1 MESMYVVEPGC
12 YLRRSGA
19 AINICKGKKIL
30 QQVPSDGLKK
40 LMLVGYVS
48 LTGNVM
54 DFLISRRVET
64 VFLTTTGRFR
74 ARLGI
79 DEHRHVQLR
88 QAQYIKLSKPAYAAK
103 VAGRLVEAKL
113 ENMAG
118 LLIAR
123 ARDYDEA
130 QLRVAAARIRSLKK
144 AAVSGQPDLAR
155 LRGLEGAGTR
165 IYFADFGSMI
175 RNPAFEFNGRNRR
188 PPRDPVNALL
198 SFVYTLLTNDVQS
211 AIKARG
217 LDPYLGTLHEIS
229 YGRPSLACDLVEEY
243 RCHLGDR
250 MVLGLIN
257 RKMIRPEDFIYRD
270 QPPDN
275 FIDEREMKE
284 KRPVIMKPAVMRT
297 FITAYEEMM
306 GRKIHLEGDTST
318 VAYRTLIYRQVSA
331 FADSLLADE
340 ALYHPF
346 TLDH

>member
-1 MESMYVVEPGC
+1 MW
-12 YLRRSGA
+12 
-19 AINICKGKKIL
+19 K
-30 QQVPSDGLKK
+30 
-40 LMLVGYVS
+40 
-48 LTGNVM
+48 
-54 DFLISRRVET
+54 T
-64 VFLTTTGRFR
+64 VFLTATGRFR

-88 QAQYIKLSKPAYAAK
+88 QAQYFKLSESTYAAT
-103 VAGRLVEAKL
+103 VAARLVAAKL

-118 LLIAR
+118 LLIIR
-123 ARDYDEA
+123 ARDYGEA
-130 QLRVAAARIRSLKK
+130 RLRVAAAQIRSLKK
-144 AAVSGQPDLAR
+144 AAVSDPPDLAR

-165 IYFADFGSMI
+165 IYFAEFGRMI
-175 RNPAFEFNGRNRR
+175 KNPAFAFNGRNRR

-243 RCHLGDR
+243 RCPLGDR
-250 MVLGLIN
+250 MILGLIN
-257 RKMIRPEDFIYRD
+257 RRMIRPDDFVYKA

-284 KRPVIMKPAVMRT
+284 KRPVVMKPAVMRT

-306 GRKIHLEGDTST
+306 NRKIRYGKDNSKTT
-318 VAYRTLIYRQVSA
+318 YRAVMHRQVSS
-331 FADSLLADE
+331 FADSLLADGQI
-340 ALYHPF
+340 YDPF
-346 TLDH
+346 RLDH